1 MASYVQAVHVQ
12 DSSERL
18 SLSLP
23 PSLSLSLSLSVY
35 IYILYT
41 YVYTN
46 AHMDSQKSENK

>member
-1 MASYVQAVHVQ
+1 MGSYVQAVHVP

-18 SLSLP
+18 SLSLC
-23 PSLSLSLSLSVY
+23 
-35 IYILYT
+35 IYIYT

>member
-1 MASYVQAVHVQ
+1 MGSYVQAVHVP

-18 SLSLP
+18 SLS
-23 PSLSLSLSLSVY
+23 VY
-35 IYILYT
+35 IYT